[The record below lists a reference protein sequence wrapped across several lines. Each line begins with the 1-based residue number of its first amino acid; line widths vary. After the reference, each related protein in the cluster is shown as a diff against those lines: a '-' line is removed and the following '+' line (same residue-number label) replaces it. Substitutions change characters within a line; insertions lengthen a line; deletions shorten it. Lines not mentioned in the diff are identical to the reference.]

1 MSADEH
7 VELLQLVSSDAIG
20 DQTQSLNR
28 FGVDPRQ
35 GRAWCNWPHSTVVLT
50 CDGTVVC
57 GCGDAFNENPMGDAR
72 QQSVLDI
79 WRGDGFQGM
88 RRGMRDGHPAP
99 FCERCGLMEVHP
111 PDFEPPLRP
120 GEVRE
125 LRLAVP
131 AGSLTPGRWTGTVD
145 LLQEGL
151 TWFEPL
157 HLDLTVSRAVQ

>member
-7 VELLQLVSSDAIG
+7 VELLQLVSPDASG
-20 DQTQSLNR
+20 DQAPSLNR

-35 GRAWCNWPHSTVVLT
+35 GRVWCNWPHSTLVLT

-99 FCERCGLMEVHP
+99 FCERCGLMEIHP
-111 PDFEPPLRP
+111 PDFEPPDLP
-120 GEVRE
+120 LVPDSYPRE
-125 LRLAVP
+125 LYV
-131 AGSLTPGRWTGTVD
+131 
-145 LLQEGL
+145 
-151 TWFEPL
+151 EPTI
-157 HLDLTVSRAVQ
+157 HL